1 MHNLE
6 EVITNLNNPE
16 RMISEDNKITKLLEN
31 EVTWTIFKIGSEL
44 KPVLKSDYQSSH
56 YTTSES
62 SDSD

>member
-31 EVTWTIFKIGSEL
+31 EVT
-44 KPVLKSDYQSSH
+44 
-56 YTTSES
+56 
-62 SDSD
+62 